1 MRGKFKYYKI
11 VTAQQNVTKNA
22 QDIKKHGGDL
32 ESPVAH
38 HTDKH

>member
-22 QDIKKHGGDL
+22 QDIKKARRGLG
-32 ESPVAH
+32 VARRASH
-38 HTDKH
+38 